1 MSSVHS
7 PQQKKRLSYER
18 DHYAKGAKSD
28 KGFRKT
34 WPRKKRKANR
44 AFRHAAD
51 TLTRT
56 APQDPDTDVDFGQAR
71 FRRQFW
77 QLQKYSVTPLA
88 FERARSF
95 WRRGLPVPSKMLKR
109 LMALAARRDK
119 RTRAD
124 ARDLTEANYGA

>member
-1 MSSVHS
+1 MSSVRH
-7 PQQKKRLSYER
+7 PNEKKRLSYER

-44 AFRHAAD
+44 AFRHAAKI
-51 TLTRT
+51 LTHTSRLDAT
-56 APQDPDTDVDFGQAR
+56 PEVDLGRAR

-88 FERARSF
+88 FERARGF
-95 WRRGLPVPSKMLKR
+95 WRRGLPVPSKLLKQ
-109 LMALAARRDK
+109 LMTIAGHRNKEMKADVRSLDEAAP
-119 RTRAD
+119 
-124 ARDLTEANYGA
+124 

>member
-1 MSSVHS
+1 M
-7 PQQKKRLSYER
+7 SYER

-34 WPRKKRKANR
+34 WPLKKHKANR

-51 TLTRT
+51 ILMRKSLRDSP
-56 APQDPDTDVDFGQAR
+56 AEVDFGQAR

-95 WRRGLPVPSKMLKR
+95 WRRGLPIPPKVLKR
-109 LMALAARRDK
+109 LMQVAARRDK

-124 ARDLTEANYGA
+124 ARDLNVANHDA